1 MSDLRQII
9 WSVLTPNSVLCLK
22 DASLLFRG
30 FCDVILRIEGLLT
43 EVLSETHGQL
53 RENESRIPDILTTM
67 VKKWFWTP
75 ILGSAMVPTPH
86 GLRRPRGT
94 PRMHRSVTQLPK
106 LAPPA
111 P

>member
-1 MSDLRQII
+1 MVDAGLQDPKILIFQIF
-9 WSVLTPNSVLCLK
+9 
-22 DASLLFRG
+22 DLLF
-30 FCDVILRIEGLLT
+30 LT
-43 EVLSETHGQL
+43 VFIYGQVC
-53 RENESRIPDILTTM
+53 ENGSLILTTM

-75 ILGSAMVPTPH
+75 ILGSAMVPTHH

-94 PRMHRSVTQLPK
+94 RRKHRSVTQLPK